1 MVKNVD
7 MKPDKKFKLLL
18 LADKCDGHSIHHIM
32 CLVEQIK
39 NVSVS

>member
-18 LADKCDGHSIHHIM
+18 LADP
-32 CLVEQIK
+32 QI
-39 NVSVS
+39 NAMDTQYIT